1 MNFLG
6 HFYLSH
12 HDTDLLIGNFI
23 ADFVKGKKYKDYPS
37 RISEGIMMH
46 RHIDQF
52 TDSHELVRQGRQRL
66 FDKYRHYSGMIIDMY
81 YDHFLANLWE
91 NYSDKSLLSFSGTIY
106 QTIESNFQVLPAK
119 SQYMFPFMK
128 KRNWLLSYAT
138 TDGIDQALTGM
149 SKRINHDSKLEESI
163 SELLEYYE
171 LFKEEF
177 QQFIIEIK
185 SHFENKR

>member
-23 ADFVKGKKYKDYPS
+23 ADFVKGNKYKDYPP

-46 RHIDQF
+46 RYIDQF

-66 FDKYRHYSGMIIDMY
+66 FDKYRHYSGVIIDMY

-91 NYSDKSLLSFSGTIY
+91 DYSEKSLLSFSGQVY
-106 QTIESNFQVLPAK
+106 KKIESNFQILPVK
-119 SQYMFPFMK
+119 SQYLFPFMK
-128 KRNWLLSYAT
+128 KRNWLLSYSST
-138 TDGIDQALTGM
+138 YGIGQALTGM
-149 SKRINHDSKLEESI
+149 SKRIKHDSKLEESI
-163 SELLEYYE
+163 DELHEYYD

-177 QQFIIEIK
+177 QQFIVEIK
-185 SHFENKR
+185 SHFEMRK

>member
-12 HDTDLLIGNFI
+12 HDSDLLIGNFI

-37 RISEGIMMH
+37 KISEGIMMH

-66 FDKYRHYSGMIIDMY
+66 FDKYRHFSGVIIDMY

-91 NYSDKSLLSFSGTIY
+91 NYSDKSLLSFSGAIY

-138 TDGIDQALTGM
+138 TDGIGQALTGM

-177 QQFIIEIK
+177 QQFIIEVK